1 MLLAGAT
8 LASVQAAAAVAEVRP
23 VPEYAPTDR
32 VLISADLFTADY
44 HAKELVE
51 AITAAGAQVL
61 VATNP
66 GQSWSGLAASPRALG
81 FSRKTSSQISGLQ
94 LPHGNIWLRDY
105 APFMSRS
112 ISQQLHFFDLIYDD
126 PAGSTNDHLPLELG
140 RSLQVSVT
148 PIALE
153 LDGGNFLTNGDVCF
167 TSSNGSPTAK
177 DLDVGLSKIG
187 CRETVVITA
196 PPHVHLDMWAKIV
209 NDHQVLVNEL
219 DERTLAV
226 ATKLYGHLPPE
237 LQALRDSLNQK
248 AAVWAHYMQVIRLP
262 MPLPYR
268 GAFRTYSN
276 ALLLN
281 GHAIVPSYSTFGWN
295 YDQYPDAELAPF
307 YARKVRKIYES
318 VGLKVRT
325 VNADGLIYNGGAFH
339 CVTAQLPT
347 QHPATGDF
355 NQLINQRRKGH

>member
-8 LASVQAAAAVAEVRP
+8 LASVQAAAAIAEVRP
-23 VPEYAPTDR
+23 IPEYAPTAS
-32 VLISADLFTADY
+32 VLISADLFAADY

-51 AITAAGAQVL
+51 AITAAGARVL
-61 VATNP
+61 VATNL
-66 GQSWSGLAASPRALG
+66 GQSWSDIAASPRAHG
-81 FSRKTSSQISGLQ
+81 FSRKASAKISGLQ

-105 APFMSRS
+105 APLISLNR
-112 ISQQLHFFDLIYDD
+112 SQQLLFFDLIYDD
-126 PAGSTNDHLPLELG
+126 PAASANDLVPLELG
-140 RSLQVSVT
+140 RRLQVPVT
-148 PIALE
+148 QIDLK
-153 LDGGNFLTNGDVCF
+153 LDGGNFLSNGDVCF

-177 DLDVGLSKIG
+177 DLRVGLSIMG
-187 CRETVVITA
+187 CRETVVITD

-219 DERTLAV
+219 DEQTLAV

-248 AAVWAHYMQVIRLP
+248 AALWARYMQVIRIP

-268 GAFRTYSN
+268 GAFRTYTN

-281 GHAIVPSYSTFGWN
+281 GHAIVPSYHTFGWN
-295 YDQYPDAELAPF
+295 YDQYPDAELAPY
-307 YARKVRKIYES
+307 YARKVRQVYES

-347 QHPATGDF
+347 SHPATSDF
-355 NQLINQRRKGH
+355 DQSINQRRKGH